1 MYAARFLS
9 IAVLTLL
16 VAVLAGCGSTT
27 DSTPPAEAQ
36 PAAIGNTEPD
46 SDTVTLKSVDLVLN
60 WFPEA
65 EHGGYYAALVHGY
78 YEEAGLAVEIVAGGP
93 GVKASRQVATGARMF
108 GCDNADKVLMAASQE
123 ALTVALL
130 APMQNSPRC
139 IMVHK
144 DSGIRKFE
152 DLKDMTIALG
162 TTSSF
167 ALYMQKRLPLTNVR
181 VVPYKGALA
190 RFLNEKDFAQQ
201 AYVFSEPFLAQK
213 QGAEPF
219 NLMASGFG
227 FNPYTSVLV
236 TNPDTLRDDPET
248 VFKFVQASKKGW
260 QKYLEDPV
268 ETNKYIN
275 QQNTEMGMDILAF
288 GAKELKELC
297 ITDDVPAEQ
306 LGAMK
311 TERWEVLAK
320 QLVEVEAIKADSVD
334 IKTLVDT
341 QFLTTETT
349 APAAE

>member
-1 MYAARFLS
+1 
-9 IAVLTLL
+9 
-16 VAVLAGCGSTT
+16 
-27 DSTPPAEAQ
+27 
-36 PAAIGNTEPD
+36 
-46 SDTVTLKSVDLVLN
+46 
-60 WFPEA
+60 
-65 EHGGYYAALVHGY
+65 
-78 YEEAGLAVEIVAGGP
+78 
-93 GVKASRQVATGARMF
+93 
-108 GCDNADKVLMAASQE
+108 
-123 ALTVALL
+123 
-130 APMQNSPRC
+130 
-139 IMVHK
+139 
-144 DSGIRKFE
+144 
-152 DLKDMTIALG
+152 MTIALG